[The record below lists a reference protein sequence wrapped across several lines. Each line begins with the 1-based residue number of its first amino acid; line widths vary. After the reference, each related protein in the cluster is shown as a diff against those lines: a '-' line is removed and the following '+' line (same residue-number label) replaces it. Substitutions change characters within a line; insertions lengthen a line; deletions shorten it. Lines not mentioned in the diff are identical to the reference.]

1 MKSSHLM
8 KLSASNRMASQRRSK
23 CSRNTRHMQSGG
35 GAGGSVTFAPALGGV
50 ISNPLAY
57 APASNC
63 QAAVRPGFLEGG
75 YRGFHGL
82 PGMPSMIAPMLGG
95 RRKTKKASK
104 GKKAKKSKASK
115 KSRKGKAQRGGS
127 YSIVYDGTVAG
138 FPGSA
143 GIAGVLST
151 GCSAPSQTAI
161 PASGAAD
168 NLNSRSSYLWQK
180 GGAVV
185 TGSDLAAAA
194 APLAGVSP
202 AAITVPTAGYSHL
215 TGADSVGT
223 ASTGTKFM
231 INVPGDGRAPACM
244 KGGSR
249 KSKKLR
255 KSKKSKAAK
264 SKKSKAAK
272 SKKSKRN

>member
-1 MKSSHLM
+1 M
-8 KLSASNRMASQRRSK
+8 KLSASNRMTSQRRSK

-35 GAGGSVTFAPALGGV
+35 GAGGSVTFAPVSGGV
-50 ISNPLAY
+50 ISNPLSY

-82 PGMPSMIAPMLGG
+82 PGMTAPMLGG
-95 RRKTKKASK
+95 RRKGKGTRKA
-104 GKKAKKSKASK
+104 K
-115 KSRKGKAQRGGS
+115 KSRKGKGKKTQRGGS
-127 YSIVYDGTVAG
+127 YSIAPYDGTVAG

-143 GIAGVLST
+143 GIAGVVST

-161 PASGAAD
+161 PPSGAAD
-168 NLNSRSSYLWQK
+168 NLNSRSSYLWSGPMK
-180 GGAVV
+180 GGAII

-194 APLAGVSP
+194 APLAGVSMQP
-202 AAITVPTAGYSHL
+202 PSITVPTAGLTHL

-223 ASTGTKFM
+223 TSAGTKFM
-231 INVPGDGRAPACM
+231 INVPGDGRVGACM

-249 KSKKLR
+249 KSKKGN
-255 KSKKSKAAK
+255 KSR
-264 SKKSKAAK
+264 K

>member
-1 MKSSHLM
+1 M
-8 KLSASNRMASQRRSK
+8 KLSASNRMTSQRRSN
-23 CSRNTRHMQSGG
+23 CSRNIRQLGG
-35 GAGGSVTFAPALGGV
+35 GAGGSVTFAPAMGGV

-57 APASNC
+57 ASASNC

-82 PGMPSMIAPMLGG
+82 PGMTAPMLGG
-95 RRKTKKASK
+95 RRTRKGRK
-104 GKKAKKSKASK
+104 GKKAKKSKA
-115 KSRKGKAQRGGS
+115 QRGGS
-127 YSIVYDGTVAG
+127 YSIAPYDGTVAG

-143 GIAGVLST
+143 GIAAVVST

-161 PASGAAD
+161 PPSGAAD
-168 NLNSRSSYLWQK
+168 NLNSRSSYLWSSPMK
-180 GGAVV
+180 GGAII
-185 TGSDLAAAA
+185 TGSDLSAAA
-194 APLAGVSP
+194 APLAGVATTVPS
-202 AAITVPTAGYSHL
+202 ITVPAAGYSHL

-223 ASTGTKFM
+223 TSAGTKFM

-249 KSKKLR
+249 KSKKSKKSRKSRKSR
-255 KSKKSKAAK
+255 KSK
-264 SKKSKAAK
+264 K

>member
-1 MKSSHLM
+1 M
-8 KLSASNRMASQRRSK
+8 RQ
-23 CSRNTRHMQSGG
+23 QGG
-35 GAGGSVTFAPALGGV
+35 GAGGSLTFAPVTGGV

-63 QAAVRPGFLEGG
+63 QAAVRPGFMEGG

-82 PGMPSMIAPMLGG
+82 PGMPAPMLGG
-95 RRKTKKASK
+95 RRATRK
-104 GKKAKKSKASK
+104 GKKSK
-115 KSRKGKAQRGGS
+115 KTQRGGS
-127 YSIVYDGTVAG
+127 YSIVNDGTVAG

-143 GIAGVLST
+143 GIAGIVST

-161 PASGAAD
+161 PPSGAAD
-168 NLNSRSSYLWQK
+168 TLNSRSSYLWQK

-194 APLAGVSP
+194 APLAGVAMQGVPS
-202 AAITVPTAGYSHL
+202 ITVPTAGLTHL

-223 ASTGTKFM
+223 TSAGTKFM
-231 INVPGDGRAPACM
+231 INVPGDGRVAACM

-255 KSKKSKAAK
+255 KSKKSK
-264 SKKSKAAK
+264 SKKSRK
-272 SKKSKRN
+272 SKSKRN

>member
-1 MKSSHLM
+1 M
-8 KLSASNRMASQRRSK
+8 KLSASNRMTSQRRSN
-23 CSRNTRHMQSGG
+23 CSRNIRQLGG
-35 GAGGSVTFAPALGGV
+35 GAGGSVTFAPAMGGV

-57 APASNC
+57 ASASNC

-82 PGMPSMIAPMLGG
+82 PGMTAPMLGG
-95 RRKTKKASK
+95 RRTRKGRKGRKGSK
-104 GKKAKKSKASK
+104 GKAKKS
-115 KSRKGKAQRGGS
+115 KAQRGGS
-127 YSIVYDGTVAG
+127 YSIAPYDGTVAG

-143 GIAGVLST
+143 GIAGIVST

-161 PASGAAD
+161 PPSGAAD
-168 NLNSRSSYLWQK
+168 NLNSRSSYLWSSPMK
-180 GGAVV
+180 GGAII
-185 TGSDLAAAA
+185 TGSDLSAAA
-194 APLAGVSP
+194 APLAGVATTVPS
-202 AAITVPTAGYSHL
+202 ITVPAAGYSHL

-223 ASTGTKFM
+223 TSAGTKFM

-249 KSKKLR
+249 KRKGTGN
-255 KSKKSKAAK
+255 KSKKSKK
-264 SKKSKAAK
+264 SRK

>member
-1 MKSSHLM
+1 M

-35 GAGGSVTFAPALGGV
+35 GAGGSVTFAPVSGGV

-82 PGMPSMIAPMLGG
+82 PGMPSMTAPMLGG
-95 RRKTKKASK
+95 RRPTGK
-104 GKKAKKSKASK
+104 GTRKG
-115 KSRKGKAQRGGS
+115 SRKGKGKKGKKTQRGGS
-127 YSIVYDGTVAG
+127 YSMAPYDGTVAG

-143 GIAGVLST
+143 GIAGVVST

-161 PASGAAD
+161 PPSGAAD
-168 NLNSRSSYLWQK
+168 NLNSRSSYLWTASASPMK
-180 GGAVV
+180 GGAII

-194 APLAGVSP
+194 APLAGVATQVPS
-202 AAITVPTAGYSHL
+202 ITVPTAGLTHL

-223 ASTGTKFM
+223 TSAGTKFM
-231 INVPGDGRAPACM
+231 INVPGDGRAAACM

-249 KSKKLR
+249 KSRKGPKGKKA
-255 KSKKSKAAK
+255 KKSRKT
-264 SKKSKAAK
+264 KKSRK

>member
-1 MKSSHLM
+1 V
-8 KLSASNRMASQRRSK
+8 RQ
-23 CSRNTRHMQSGG
+23 QGG
-35 GAGGSVTFAPALGGV
+35 GAGGSLTFAPVTGGV

-63 QAAVRPGFLEGG
+63 QAAARPGFMEGG

-82 PGMPSMIAPMLGG
+82 PGMPAPMLGG
-95 RRKTKKASK
+95 RRATRK
-104 GKKAKKSKASK
+104 GKKSK
-115 KSRKGKAQRGGS
+115 KTQRGGS
-127 YSIVYDGTVAG
+127 YSIVNDGTVAG

-143 GIAGVLST
+143 GIAGVVST

-161 PASGAAD
+161 PPSGAAD

-194 APLAGVSP
+194 APLAGVATAVPS
-202 AAITVPTAGYSHL
+202 ITVPTAGYSHL
-215 TGADSVGT
+215 TGAASVGT
-223 ASTGTKFM
+223 TSAGTKFM
-231 INVPGDGRAPACM
+231 INVPGDGRAAACM

-255 KSKKSKAAK
+255 KSKKSK
-264 SKKSKAAK
+264 SKKSRK
-272 SKKSKRN
+272 SKSKRN

>member
-1 MKSSHLM
+1 
-8 KLSASNRMASQRRSK
+8 
-23 CSRNTRHMQSGG
+23 MQSGG
-35 GAGGSVTFAPALGGV
+35 GAGGSVTFAPVSGGV

-82 PGMPSMIAPMLGG
+82 PGMTAPMLGG
-95 RRKTKKASK
+95 RRTRKGKGSRKAKK
-104 GKKAKKSKASK
+104 GKKT
-115 KSRKGKAQRGGS
+115 QRGGS
-127 YSIVYDGTVAG
+127 YSMAPYDGTVAG

-143 GIAGVLST
+143 GIAGVVST

-161 PASGAAD
+161 PPSGAAD
-168 NLNSRSSYLWQK
+168 NLNSRSSYLWSSPMK
-180 GGAVV
+180 GGAII

-194 APLAGVSP
+194 APLAGVAMQGVPS
-202 AAITVPTAGYSHL
+202 ITVPTAGLTHL

-223 ASTGTKFM
+223 TSAGTKFM
-231 INVPGDGRAPACM
+231 INVPGDGRAAACM

-249 KSKKLR
+249 KSRKAKKSKKSR
-255 KSKKSKAAK
+255 KSKKSK
-264 SKKSKAAK
+264 
-272 SKKSKRN
+272 SKRN

>member
-1 MKSSHLM
+1 M
-8 KLSASNRMASQRRSK
+8 RQ
-23 CSRNTRHMQSGG
+23 QGG
-35 GAGGSVTFAPALGGV
+35 GAGGSLTFAPVTGGV

-63 QAAVRPGFLEGG
+63 QAAARPGFMEGG

-82 PGMPSMIAPMLGG
+82 PGMPAPMLGG
-95 RRKTKKASK
+95 RRATRK
-104 GKKAKKSKASK
+104 GKKSK
-115 KSRKGKAQRGGS
+115 KTQRGGS
-127 YSIVYDGTVAG
+127 YSIVNDGTVAG

-143 GIAGVLST
+143 GIAGVVST

-161 PASGAAD
+161 PPSGAAD

-194 APLAGVSP
+194 APLAGVATAVPS
-202 AAITVPTAGYSHL
+202 ITVPTAGYSHL
-215 TGADSVGT
+215 TGAASVGT
-223 ASTGTKFM
+223 TSAGTKFM
-231 INVPGDGRAPACM
+231 INVPGDGRAAACM

-255 KSKKSKAAK
+255 KSKKSKKSKAAK
-264 SKKSKAAK
+264 SRKSKAAK
-272 SKKSKRN
+272 SKSKRN

>member
-1 MKSSHLM
+1 M
-8 KLSASNRMASQRRSK
+8 RQ
-23 CSRNTRHMQSGG
+23 QGG
-35 GAGGSVTFAPALGGV
+35 GAGGSLTFAPVTGGV

-63 QAAVRPGFLEGG
+63 QAAARPGFMEGG

-82 PGMPSMIAPMLGG
+82 PGMPSMMAPMLGG
-95 RRKTKKASK
+95 RRATRK
-104 GKKAKKSKASK
+104 GKKSKSKK
-115 KSRKGKAQRGGS
+115 TQRGGS
-127 YSIVYDGTVAG
+127 YSIVNDGTVAG

-143 GIAGVLST
+143 GIAGVVST

-161 PASGAAD
+161 PPSGAAD

-194 APLAGVSP
+194 APLAGVATAVPS
-202 AAITVPTAGYSHL
+202 ITVPTAGYSHL
-215 TGADSVGT
+215 TGAASVGT
-223 ASTGTKFM
+223 TSAGTKFM
-231 INVPGDGRAPACM
+231 INVPGDGRAAACM

-255 KSKKSKAAK
+255 KSKKSK
-264 SKKSKAAK
+264 KSKAAK
-272 SKKSKRN
+272 SKSKRN

>member
-1 MKSSHLM
+1 M
-8 KLSASNRMASQRRSK
+8 RQ
-23 CSRNTRHMQSGG
+23 QGG
-35 GAGGSVTFAPALGGV
+35 GAGGSLTFAPVTGGV

-63 QAAVRPGFLEGG
+63 QAAARPGFMEGG

-82 PGMPSMIAPMLGG
+82 PGMPSMMAPMLGG
-95 RRKTKKASK
+95 RRATRK
-104 GKKAKKSKASK
+104 GKKSKSKK
-115 KSRKGKAQRGGS
+115 TQRGGS
-127 YSIVYDGTVAG
+127 YSIVNDGTVAG

-143 GIAGVLST
+143 GIAGVVST

-161 PASGAAD
+161 PPSGAAD

-194 APLAGVSP
+194 APLAGVATGVPS
-202 AAITVPTAGYSHL
+202 ITVPTAGYSHL
-215 TGADSVGT
+215 TGAASVGT
-223 ASTGTKFM
+223 TSAGTKFM
-231 INVPGDGRAPACM
+231 INVPGDGRAAACM

-255 KSKKSKAAK
+255 KSKKSK
-264 SKKSKAAK
+264 KSKAAK
-272 SKKSKRN
+272 SKSKRN

>member
-1 MKSSHLM
+1 M
-8 KLSASNRMASQRRSK
+8 KLSASNRMTSQRRSK

-35 GAGGSVTFAPALGGV
+35 GAGGSVTFAPAMGGV

-57 APASNC
+57 ASASNC
-63 QAAVRPGFLEGG
+63 QAAVRPGFLESG

-82 PGMPSMIAPMLGG
+82 PGMTAPMLGG
-95 RRKTKKASK
+95 RRKGK
-104 GKKAKKSKASK
+104 GTRKGK
-115 KSRKGKAQRGGS
+115 KSRKGKGKKTQRGGS
-127 YSIVYDGTVAG
+127 YSIAPYDGTVAG

-143 GIAGVLST
+143 GIAGVVST

-161 PASGAAD
+161 PPSGAAD
-168 NLNSRSSYLWQK
+168 NLNSRSSYLWSGPMK
-180 GGAVV
+180 GGAII

-194 APLAGVSP
+194 APLAGVAMQPPS
-202 AAITVPTAGYSHL
+202 ITVPTAGLTHL

-223 ASTGTKFM
+223 TSAGTKFM
-231 INVPGDGRAPACM
+231 INVPGDGRVGACM

-249 KSKKLR
+249 KSKKGKKSR
-255 KSKKSKAAK
+255 KSKKSKK
-264 SKKSKAAK
+264 SRK

>member
-1 MKSSHLM
+1 M
-8 KLSASNRMASQRRSK
+8 
-23 CSRNTRHMQSGG
+23 
-35 GAGGSVTFAPALGGV
+35 
-50 ISNPLAY
+50 
-57 APASNC
+57 
-63 QAAVRPGFLEGG
+63 
-75 YRGFHGL
+75 
-82 PGMPSMIAPMLGG
+82 
-95 RRKTKKASK
+95 
-104 GKKAKKSKASK
+104 
-115 KSRKGKAQRGGS
+115 
-127 YSIVYDGTVAG
+127 
-138 FPGSA
+138 
-143 GIAGVLST
+143 
-151 GCSAPSQTAI
+151 
-161 PASGAAD
+161 
-168 NLNSRSSYLWQK
+168 K
-180 GGAVV
+180 GGAV
-185 TGSDLAAAA
+185 GSDLAAAA

-223 ASTGTKFM
+223 TSAGTKFM

>member
-1 MKSSHLM
+1 V
-8 KLSASNRMASQRRSK
+8 RQ
-23 CSRNTRHMQSGG
+23 QGG
-35 GAGGSVTFAPALGGV
+35 GAGGSLTFAPVTGGV

-63 QAAVRPGFLEGG
+63 QAAARPGFMEGG

-82 PGMPSMIAPMLGG
+82 PGMPSMMAPMLGG
-95 RRKTKKASK
+95 RRATRK
-104 GKKAKKSKASK
+104 GKKSKSKK
-115 KSRKGKAQRGGS
+115 TQRGGS
-127 YSIVYDGTVAG
+127 YSIVNDGTVAG

-143 GIAGVLST
+143 GIAGVVST

-161 PASGAAD
+161 PPSGAAD

-194 APLAGVSP
+194 APLAGVATAVPS
-202 AAITVPTAGYSHL
+202 ITVPTAGYSHL
-215 TGADSVGT
+215 TGAASVGT
-223 ASTGTKFM
+223 TSAGTKFM
-231 INVPGDGRAPACM
+231 INVPGDGRAAACM

-255 KSKKSKAAK
+255 KSKKSK
-264 SKKSKAAK
+264 SKKSRK
-272 SKKSKRN
+272 SKSKRN

>member
-1 MKSSHLM
+1 
-8 KLSASNRMASQRRSK
+8 MASQRRSK
-23 CSRNTRHMQSGG
+23 CSRNVRQQGG
-35 GAGGSVTFAPALGGV
+35 GAGGSLTFAPVTGGV

-57 APASNC
+57 APTSNC
-63 QAAVRPGFLEGG
+63 QAAVRPGFMEGG

-82 PGMPSMIAPMLGG
+82 PGMPAPMLGG
-95 RRKTKKASK
+95 RRATRK
-104 GKKAKKSKASK
+104 GKKGSKKSKSVKSK
-115 KSRKGKAQRGGS
+115 KSKKTQRGGS
-127 YSIVYDGTVAG
+127 YSIAPYDGTVAG

-143 GIAGVLST
+143 GIAGIVST

-161 PASGAAD
+161 PPSGAAD
-168 NLNSRSSYLWQK
+168 NLNSRSYLWQK

-194 APLAGVSP
+194 APLAGVATAVPS
-202 AAITVPTAGYSHL
+202 ITVPTAGYSHL
-215 TGADSVGT
+215 TGAASVGT
-223 ASTGTKFM
+223 TSAGTKFM
-231 INVPGDGRAPACM
+231 FNVPGDGRAAACM

-264 SKKSKAAK
+264 SKKSRK
-272 SKKSKRN
+272 SKSKRN